1 MEITIIIVIVAV
13 AIAAATTQKKQRP
26 KTPETKTYHFQKK
39 EKVMTYA
46 EGRFFE
52 KLTGVIGD
60 RFIVIPQAH
69 LSVFIDQHVKGQ
81 NWKAAFRVINGKSV
95 DFLLVEKTTLKPIA
109 AIELDDWSHK
119 REDRVSRDEKVK
131 AILDEAGVLLVRFDS
146 PDISGQTIV
155 DTFYHL
161 VQGRDSEIQ
170 K

>member
-1 MEITIIIVIVAV
+1 
-13 AIAAATTQKKQRP
+13 
-26 KTPETKTYHFQKK
+26 
-39 EKVMTYA
+39 
-46 EGRFFE
+46 
-52 KLTGVIGD
+52 VIGD